1 MAAPR
6 PQPSSRVPDLSEVRR
21 LLLERME
28 SGSAQSALDL
38 MVEMLSRLQS
48 ENSQLA
54 LRLDSALRQL
64 YQRRTEKVSTEQ
76 LALLLSTLS
85 AEDQQSA
92 STTAPEP
99 PPRTEALVPDRT
111 RRAAPHG
118 RKPIPVAIA
127 RVESKVALE
136 GVDRL
141 CPECQREREPI
152 GDEKTELLEYVPG
165 HFEVQVTLREKL
177 ACARC
182 ETAIST
188 PPVPEQPIARG
199 RPGPGLLAH
208 LLVAKYQDHLPIHR
222 QAGIFARDGLSIP
235 TSTLYGWQDAALD
248 TLAPL
253 VDSLAVEILAAYH
266 LQADATGLRV
276 LDRDNPNGSVK
287 GHLWGYLGDGKK
299 VVFRYAAG
307 KGEGV
312 DAFLAHRRGNLQGD
326 GDSALP
332 SEAECLER
340 GLLRFGCW
348 MHARRYFQRALE
360 ANDARASVALCLI
373 AKVYA
378 IEAQATE
385 EGVSPEERSRRR
397 QQFSRPL
404 FDEMGR
410 WVAREHPN
418 TPPSTRLGR
427 AFTYAIRQ
435 WPALYRVLDDG
446 RVPLDNG
453 ALERAIRPIAVG
465 RGNWLFSGSD
475 DGARRLAI
483 AFSLLGTCRLAA
495 VDPRVYLRD
504 VLSRIAAGWPQRRI
518 GELLPHAWAEERRQ
532 QSAAQPAVSS

>member
-21 LLLERME
+21 LLTDRLA
-28 SGSAQSALDL
+28 SGQPEDALDFML
-38 MVEMLSRLQS
+38 EMLSRLQS

-64 YQRRTEKVSTEQ
+64 YGRRSEKVSAGQ
-76 LALLLSTLS
+76 LTLLLATLS

-92 STTAPEP
+92 AATPALAEPAPE
-99 PPRTEALVPDRT
+99 ALLPDAT
-111 RRAAPHG
+111 RKATPHG
-118 RKPIPVAIA
+118 RKPIPEAIVRIEA
-127 RVESKVALE
+127 KTALE
-136 GVDRL
+136 GAARL
-141 CPECQREREPI
+141 CPECTRERRPI
-152 GDEKTELLEYVPG
+152 GEERTELLEYVPG
-165 HFEVQVTLREKL
+165 HFEVHVTLREKL

-182 ETAIST
+182 ETAVVT
-188 PPVPEQPIARG
+188 PPTPLQPIERG

-208 LLVAKYQDHLPIHR
+208 LLVAKYQDHLPVHR
-222 QAGIFARDGLSIP
+222 QAGIFARDGLALPS
-235 TSTLYGWQDAALD
+235 STLYDWHDVSLE

-253 VDSLAVEILAAYH
+253 GDALAAEVLSAYH

-276 LDRDNPNGSVK
+276 LDREHPNGSVQ
-287 GHLWGYLGDGKK
+287 GHLWGYLGDGKN
-299 VVFRYAAG
+299 VVFQYAQG

-312 DAFLAHRRGNLQGD
+312 GAFLASRRGNLQGD
-326 GDSALP
+326 GDGALP
-332 SEAECLER
+332 SELECQRR

-360 ANDARASVALCLI
+360 ANDARATVALSLI

-378 IEAQATE
+378 VEASATE
-385 EGVSPEERSRRR
+385 EEVTPEERGRRR
-397 QQFSRPL
+397 QHLSRPL
-404 FDEMGR
+404 LDELGR

-427 AFTYAIRQ
+427 AFTYCIRQ

-465 RGNWLFSGSD
+465 RANWLFAGSD
-475 DGARRLAI
+475 DGARRLAL
-483 AFSLLGTCRLAA
+483 AVSLLGTCRLAGLDA
-495 VDPRVYLRD
+495 RLYLRD
-504 VLSRIAAGWPQRRI
+504 VLSRISGGWPQRRI
-518 GELLPHAWAEERRQ
+518 GELLPHAWAEQRRQ
-532 QSAAQPAVSS
+532 QLAAEPARAS